1 MKNTENTEDKKN
13 NLYGIIGLETNP
25 VKVIVVPEKW
35 IKELNLVECA
45 DDGVNQSK
53 STVVFYCSDL
63 KKQADFSLAVLD
75 KFSAEPACYN
85 GRIFKFEG
93 KRIKRT
99 TNCNEYF

>member
-1 MKNTENTEDKKN
+1 MENTKDEKKV
-13 NLYGIIGLETNP
+13 LYGIIGLETNP
-25 VKVIVVPEKW
+25 VKVIAVQEKW

-63 KKQADFSLAVLD
+63 EKQADFSLAVRD
-75 KFSAEPACYN
+75 QFSAEPACYY

-93 KRIKRT
+93 NRIK
-99 TNCNEYF
+99 